1 MPSVSA
7 LYRPQTFADV
17 TGQDSVKETLRL
29 EVESGKIGHAYLFSG
44 PRGIGKT
51 TTARIF
57 AKALNCLHPKNGE
70 PDNSC
75 ESCVEAT
82 NGRSL
87 DVIEM
92 DAATHNGVD
101 NVREAIVEHVRYAP
115 HRKHK
120 IYIMDEAQMI
130 TGPAW
135 NALLKTIEE
144 PPPYAVFLFLTT
156 ELHKIPATIQ
166 SRCQRFDF
174 KRIADEQMT
183 ERVTMIAKKENIELA
198 PEVVKTIVA
207 KSDGCLR
214 DAESFLGQLLA
225 LGEKKIT
232 MDVASLVLPVSR
244 LPIAAE
250 ILETWA
256 TRQLGPALARIEE
269 LETQGIALLPL
280 FDDLISAA
288 RFLLLASDSVATRQK
303 LASGDD
309 GEKKLATLVSTY
321 EPAELSDMALL
332 LMERRRDAKQGAD
345 ARFCLELA
353 ASAVCLS
360 LLPHGQSVST
370 PKTSPPAPS
379 PSLGEGKLNLRKV
392 EVGNDAGAQFVAPAV
407 TEPRGVINHAPT
419 SQTDKQGISLS
430 TVQSKWLAFLRLM
443 EERSKSLTF
452 VLKITKPVAIEGF
465 KLILEFAYSFHKE
478 KILDDMKSRK
488 LVIDTLREAT
498 GISNLEVDGTVS
510 ATSGGDVTSVS
521 PAESKDMVTNILKAF
536 GGAVVGDSS

>member
-1 MPSVSA
+1 MSSISSS
-7 LYRPQTFADV
+7 YRPQTFADV

-29 EVESGKIGHAYLFSG
+29 EIETGKIGHAYLFSG

-51 TTARIF
+51 TAARIF

-70 PDNSC
+70 PDNTC

-101 NVREAIVEHVRYAP
+101 NVREAIIEHVRYAP
-115 HRKHK
+115 QRKHK

-130 TGPAW
+130 SPSAW

-156 ELHKIPATIQ
+156 ELHKVPATIQ

-174 KRIADEQMT
+174 KRIPDEPMT

-244 LPIAAE
+244 LPIAAD
-250 ILETWA
+250 ILAMWSKRE
-256 TRQLGPALARIEE
+256 LGSALAQIEE
-269 LETQGIALLPL
+269 LETQGIALQPL
-280 FDDLISAA
+280 FDDLIAA
-288 RFLLLASDSVATRQK
+288 TRFLLLASDSVATRQK
-303 LASGDD
+303 LASGDE

-353 ASAVCLS
+353 ASAVVLH
-360 LLPHGQSVST
+360 LLLHS
-370 PKTSPPAPS
+370 SPPQLP
-379 PSLGEGKLNLRKV
+379 LRKGETSQDPKLNLRKV
-392 EVGNDAGAQFVAPAV
+392 EVKDVFPVDQASITTP
-407 TEPRGVINHAPT
+407 PRELPQLPLAKREIVDI
-419 SQTDKQGISLS
+419 DLL
-430 TVQSKWLAFLRLM
+430 TVQSKWYSFLRLM

-452 VLKITKPVAIEGF
+452 VLKITKPVAVEGS
-465 KLILEFAYSFHKE
+465 KLTLEFAYPFHKDKVLE
-478 KILDDMKSRK
+478 DMKSRK
-488 LVIDTLREAT
+488 LVVDTLCEAL
-498 GISNLEVDGTVS
+498 GVSNLDVEGIVC

-521 PAESKDMVTNILKAF
+521 PAESKDMVTNILKIL
-536 GGAVVGDSS
+536 GGQVVGEEAGGGEGV